1 MSARDDDPLAGATI
15 VVHDLSRPSALAAEA
30 ALGTPPSTPS
40 AAGTHGAPATPG
52 VLSQPPARPNAMG
65 IAAFGIAVVFLGIFG
80 YFIAQ
85 GRTPAAVSIGSLGS
99 PAKVEIR
106 VQVEGAVAQPGV
118 YRLAQGDRVEDA
130 IKAAGGLTANADSN
144 RLNLAQ
150 RVRDEQRL
158 DVPALAPP
166 RDAAAPAPESAAQP
180 AVVAA
185 QAASQLSAPAA
196 APAARPTATTR
207 PASTPRPEPT
217 ARPTAF
223 SGGRVNV
230 NTATQAQL
238 EQLPGIGATSAQRI
252 LSYRATNGPL
262 RSPDDL
268 KKAGVQD
275 QFIRQAADYLDFG

>member
-1 MSARDDDPLAGATI
+1 VSARDDDPLAGATI

-166 RDAAAPAPESAAQP
+166 RDAPAPDAAAQP

-185 QAASQLSAPAA
+185 QAPSQLSAPAA

>member
-166 RDAAAPAPESAAQP
+166 RDAPAPDAAAQP

-185 QAASQLSAPAA
+185 QAPSQLSAPAA